1 MATTYGQESSR
12 RTAQALRDFEPGEA
26 PVIVPVLMVG
36 LGAYLVWFAVH
47 YWRAQGELVWPST
60 PVKSVLQGK
69 GLPAN
74 TQAAS
79 DTATLS
85 AYETTYAKAA
95 NDASAG
101 EGGGGGITGSEPSGK
116 AQNIAKL
123 LLSKYGWGSNELSSL
138 ITLWNGESGW
148 RASARNS
155 SSGAY
160 GIAQA
165 LGHGGSDTAAPD
177 GTNEYGAEYGL
188 SAAQAREA
196 NGGSALWQIR
206 WGMGYIKAQYGSP
219 SAALAAWNSRS
230 PHWY

>member
-1 MATTYGQESSR
+1 VPTYAEESSR

-26 PVIVPVLMVG
+26 PVIIPVLMVG
-36 LGAYLVWFAVH
+36 LGGYLVWFAVH

-69 GLPAN
+69 GIPAN

-79 DTATLS
+79 TTATLT
-85 AYETTYAKAA
+85 AFETSYASAA
-95 NDASAG
+95 NQAAG
-101 EGGGGGITGSEPSGK
+101 SSGSGGITGPEPSGK

-123 LLSKYGWGSNELSSL
+123 LLSKYGWSSGELGSLV
-138 ITLWNGESGW
+138 TLWNGESGW
-148 RASARNS
+148 NSKARNS
-155 SSGAY
+155 ASGAF
-160 GIAQA
+160 GVAQA
-165 LGHGGSDTAAPD
+165 LGHGGADTAAPD

-196 NGGSALWQIR
+196 NSGSALWQIR